1 MSDAVVLALIA
12 MFQSWGDKFIANL
25 AIIVPAVGTA
35 VIGWMTW
42 RNNAK
47 SVERAERLKA
57 QIALVEA
64 QATRSTKEVSQAFA
78 AGKREGYVEGIPEG
92 VKQAVT
98 GFNSIP
104 QPLKPRQF
112 DPMSTD
118 VFMTGKGP

>member
-35 VIGWMTW
+35 IIGYMTW
-42 RNNAK
+42 RNNVK

-64 QATRSTKEVSQAFA
+64 QACRTKEETALVAKGAERKGVEIGIQTER
-78 AGKREGYVEGIPEG
+78 KRASDFGTLRQEFKPE
-92 VKQAVT
+92 
-98 GFNSIP
+98 
-104 QPLKPRQF
+104 
-112 DPMSTD
+112 STD